1 MTRNNS
7 GLIVNGGNVV
17 AGALAVNGDA
27 TNYGDVHASIG
38 AAVDALHR
46 AVESTSASPETKAKV
61 ANELQELKK
70 EAEVDKPAAASRLT
84 KIVEMLKA
92 GGATIRELLAISTP
106 LGALAQLVGSSLA
119 MLGF

>member
-17 AGALAVNGDA
+17 AGALAVNGNA

-38 AAVDALHR
+38 AAVDALHH
-46 AVESTSASPETKAKV
+46 AVESTSATPETKAQV
-61 ANELQELKK
+61 ANELHELKK
-70 EAEVDKPAAASRLT
+70 EAESDKPAAASRLS

-92 GGATIRELLAISTP
+92 GGATIRELVAISTP